1 MNEPWKKILIL
12 FTCIW
17 FLSGTGISYAGSS
30 EFKVMCEGIR
40 KDIGSGLAQNLTKIE
55 LEQLEKLVT
64 ISVYRKNLG
73 FAVESQLPFFK
84 QAEYLF
90 EEFHGDQRGLY
101 FKNAR
106 EKLFVALLVESNET
120 TIYYVTYPFDSFS
133 NESWDGATHLSLRCN
148 EDSPMG

>member
-1 MNEPWKKILIL
+1 MNELLKQLQIP
-12 FTCIW
+12 FACIW
-17 FLSGTGISYAGSS
+17 FFTVSALLWAGPS
-30 EFKVMCEGIR
+30 EFKVVCEGIR
-40 KDIGSGLAQNLTKIE
+40 KDIGTGLAQNLTKIE

-73 FAVESQLPFFK
+73 FAVESQLPIFK

-90 EEFHGDQRGLY
+90 EEFYGDQRGLY

-106 EKLFVALLVESNET
+106 EKLFVALLVEANET
-120 TIYYVTYPFDSFS
+120 TIYYVTFPFDNFS

-148 EDSPMG
+148 DDSPMG

>member
-55 LEQLEKLVT
+55 LQQLEKLVT

-90 EEFHGDQRGLY
+90 EEFYGDQRGLY

-106 EKLFVALLVESNET
+106 EKLFVALLVEANET
-120 TIYYVTYPFDSFS
+120 TIYYVTFPFDSFS
-133 NESWDGATHLSLRCN
+133 NESWNGATHLSLRCN
-148 EDSPMG
+148 EESPMG

>member
-1 MNEPWKKILIL
+1 MNEPWKKLLIL
-12 FTCIW
+12 YTCIW

-64 ISVYRKNLG
+64 ISVYRNNLG

-90 EEFHGDQRGLY
+90 EEFYGDQRGLY

-106 EKLFVALLVESNET
+106 EKLFVALLVEANET
-120 TIYYVTYPFDSFS
+120 TIYYVTFPFDSFS

>member
-17 FLSGTGISYAGSS
+17 FLSGIGISYAGSS

-55 LEQLEKLVT
+55 LQQLEKLVT

-90 EEFHGDQRGLY
+90 EEFYGDQRGLY

-106 EKLFVALLVESNET
+106 EKLFVALLVEANET
-120 TIYYVTYPFDSFS
+120 TIYYVTFPFDSFS
-133 NESWDGATHLSLRCN
+133 NESWNGATHLSLRCI
-148 EDSPMG
+148 EESPMG

>member
-40 KDIGSGLAQNLTKIE
+40 KDIGTGLAQNLTKIE
-55 LEQLEKLVT
+55 LQQLEKLVT
-64 ISVYRKNLG
+64 ISVYRKNVG

-90 EEFHGDQRGLY
+90 EEFYGDQRGLY

-106 EKLFVALLVESNET
+106 EKLFVALLVEANET
-120 TIYYVTYPFDSFS
+120 TIYYVTFPFDSFS

-148 EDSPMG
+148 DDSPMG

>member
-64 ISVYRKNLG
+64 ISVYRKTQG

-90 EEFHGDQRGLY
+90 EEFYGDQRGLY

-106 EKLFVALLVESNET
+106 EKLFVALLVEANET
-120 TIYYVTYPFDSFS
+120 TIYYVTFPFDSFS

-148 EDSPMG
+148 DESPMG